1 MARPTRPVQTACAI
15 WPCRRDSPLYEDA
28 GAEFF
33 TRLHPERAKSRALH
47 QLEAMGNQVTLDHAG

>member
-1 MARPTRPVQTACAI
+1 VQTACAI
-15 WPCRRDSPLYEDA
+15 WPCRRDSTLYEDP